1 MPDESR
7 REENAE
13 SREKW
18 RKQKLLDQEIRR
30 QMEQR
35 TRRHMKWLAENRL
48 LPGRQLAELEDQ
60 LNSHWAGTG
69 KGGEGPP

>member
-48 LPGRQLAELEDQ
+48 LPGRLLAELEDQ